1 MFIKTK
7 IWTVARLEQGTA
19 ALLKPVDSRPEASRG
34 IIPIYIGSSEAHAI
48 LAGLQKISL
57 PRPLAHDLIMQIL
70 KETDLSISRVDINDL
85 RDGVFFARIRL
96 ESPDGSRRDLS
107 LDARPSDALALAAR
121 KNLPVYTHEMILKET
136 AVQIRMVNSRSF
148 LEKELEQAIEK
159 EEYERAAQ
167 LRDQL
172 SNMES
177 S

>member
-1 MFIKTK
+1 MFIKTE

-19 ALLKPVDSRPEASRG
+19 ALLKPVDSRPEISRG
-34 IIPIYIGSSEAHAI
+34 IIPIYIGSSEAHSI
-48 LAGLQKISL
+48 LAGLQRISL
-57 PRPLAHDLIMQIL
+57 PRPLSHDLIL
-70 KETDLSISRVDINDL
+70 KLLGETGLSISRVDINDL
-85 RDGVFFARIRL
+85 RDGVYFAQIRL
-96 ESPDGSRRDLS
+96 ESPESRRPGIS

-121 KNLPVYTHEMILKET
+121 KNLPVYAEETILKET

-148 LEKELEQAIEK
+148 LEKELEQAVEK

-172 SNMES
+172 SSMDS